1 MGTTMSDSYAT
12 KAVQEQV
19 VSAEEHIDTAASKA
33 PASSRLGILL
43 ALFALYLLWG
53 GTYLGM
59 RIALQS
65 FPPFILAGVRFLIAG
80 TILYVFLR
88 ARGAPSP
95 TRAQWAGS
103 ALVGILLLVGGN
115 GGVVFAEQ
123 WVASG
128 LAALGLAVIPLW
140 AALFSGLFGR
150 WPNRKEWLGLG
161 IGFIGVVLLNLE
173 NGFSANP
180 LGAIAL
186 IIAPMSW
193 ALGSIWSSRLPLPK
207 GLMASAAQML
217 TGGMVLTILGLAL
230 GERVTRFPAAGPLW
244 AMAFLIFGGSLIAFS
259 AYGYL
264 LTRVRPALAT
274 SYAYVNPAV
283 AVGLGALFAGEKLS
297 PIEIVAMLTILTG
310 VCLLSLVRQHR

>member
-1 MGTTMSDSYAT
+1 MSDSYSA
-12 KAVQEQV
+12 KAVREEV
-19 VSAEEHIDTAASKA
+19 VSAEGATTRDRPPTSDGEHIDTAASKT
-33 PASSRLGILL
+33 PASSPLGILL
-43 ALFALYLLWG
+43 ALIPLYLLWG

-217 TGGMVLTILGLAL
+217 TGGVVLAILGLAL
-230 GERVTRFPAAGPLW
+230 GYRVTSFPSARPLW
-244 AMAFLIFGGSLIAFS
+244 AHGFL
-259 AYGYL
+259 
-264 LTRVRPALAT
+264 
-274 SYAYVNPAV
+274 N
-283 AVGLGALFAGEKLS
+283 
-297 PIEIVAMLTILTG
+297 
-310 VCLLSLVRQHR
+310 